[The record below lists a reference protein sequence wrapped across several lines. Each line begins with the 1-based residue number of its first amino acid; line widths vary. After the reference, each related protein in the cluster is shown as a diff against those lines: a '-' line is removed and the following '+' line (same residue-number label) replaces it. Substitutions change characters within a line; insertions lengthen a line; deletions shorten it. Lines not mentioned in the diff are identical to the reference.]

1 MSISTVLALIA
12 GFVAGAGVM
21 AVRAAAK
28 AGGEITLQAL
38 LDEAREAADRASDAA
53 GAMQARIERALDC
66 VTENSA
72 HVGKK
77 MAAILR
83 GERL

>member
-1 MSISTVLALIA
+1 MRAEHGEDCTLCEPLRERIA
-12 GFVAGAGVM
+12 QQEKQIGKLVGLRINVENAH
-21 AVRAAAK
+21 R
-28 AGGEITLQAL
+28 
-38 LDEAREAADRASDAA
+38 RCSDALTTKN
-53 GAMQARIERALDC
+53 QRIERALSC

-83 GERL
+83 GER